1 MSVTLL
7 PTQVEVLKGWVAI
20 VAKLLTVSVTA
31 DELSAVAEH
40 PVITNL
46 YLFPFIDDVTAARFN
61 VVLIA
66 PLIFE

>member
-7 PTQVEVLKGWVAI
+7 PTQVDALEGWVAI
-20 VAKLLTVSVTA
+20 VAKLLTVNVTT

-40 PVITNL
+40 PVTTSL